1 MEKLCKKLKKNLQT
15 ICGKNWGKNRGKKY
29 RKNCEKNCAKFM
41 EKSWRKIVE
50 FFLLSQLKEYTLAI
64 EIPPPIVPPSN
75 KYRSLRT
82 PLITVGTQPKPRDP

>member
-1 MEKLCKKLKKNLQT
+1 MEKIGEKIVEKNIEKIVQ
-15 ICGKNWGKNRGKKY
+15 NSWKNRG
-29 RKNCEKNCAKFM
+29 EK
-41 EKSWRKIVE
+41 WGKIVE

-82 PLITVGTQPKPRDP
+82 PLITVGTQPKPRAP